1 VTFFNFLAWAFYWM
15 RLELVALQQPN
26 ARCSVSREAGRTSWH
41 VELGE
46 QHAEAREAWRAIR
59 LLLEGRPETEPLEL
73 SPEAIGKQADA
84 LAEAHDLAA
93 DLAAARERE
102 RQEVER
108 LGELAPTGLEL
119 DAGEPGAAGY
129 VPVGT
134 ARASSSEVLELEDQG
149 AGETLGDAAADQSH
163 AGADVYGEPER
174 SARKGF

>member
-1 VTFFNFLAWAFYWM
+1 VTFLNFLAWAFYWM
-15 RLELVALQQPN
+15 RLELVALQKPN
-26 ARCSVSREAGRTSWH
+26 ERCSVSREAGRTSWH

-84 LAEAHDLAA
+84 LAEAHDLAEA
-93 DLAAARERE
+93 DLIAERERE
-102 RQEVER
+102 RLEVER
-108 LGELAPTGLEL
+108 LGELAPTPLEL

-134 ARASSSEVLELEDQG
+134 VRAISSDVLEFEDQG
-149 AGETLGDAAADQSH
+149 AGETLGD
-163 AGADVYGEPER
+163 ER
-174 SARKGF
+174 PARKGF